1 MSKGT
6 GGTRTKSVREAYVE
20 QLPYGQGLTGYM
32 NRKRKPFT
40 HLNAVDDNDL
50 AYRSTSDYL
59 RGYYNPN
66 PQSEPEMISERHI
79 PRTKTASE
87 LALKSTNRS
96 ASGNPKYKAQED
108 YYEEIQLLKKDMKT
122 VKNENSILRA
132 KIRRLEE
139 DNVRKQKEIGAFY
152 ETNQDGDLRGALTGS
167 STDRSHNS
175 SSNPNVALRL
185 KQRIFKLELQ
195 LKEKESKLEEI
206 QSDQKWTKSKELE
219 IQNRALFSEL
229 DRQRFEKSHQLSQ
242 NGYSATI
249 EEEKKQAI
257 QKLTKERDG
266 HKEENESLRK
276 RVAEL
281 EQINPTRT
289 THSSDD
295 SSHPELLKAMENLKQ
310 KCKNYENEIEQMN
323 DNLLKM
329 RRERDEYHKSFDRV
343 TGELEELKRP
353 KSAARSSPLLSRNNE
368 EQMRENLNLSRR
380 TSKEIGNRTPRS
392 SPNVGDRLDSPLS
405 VTPRKNASRPTT
417 PTRKLAV
424 PIVTSINDPSVKRFR
439 EKRAATVIQRG
450 WRKHDKSQKDQVRAK
465 PSVRPSPHSSF
476 KEDNSD
482 NERIRSRPTSASSST
497 ANEPALRAIQAVLR
511 GYLNRTE
518 MDKTPNKISSPK
530 PKPRSSV
537 SSRKS
542 ERTDS
547 DDNENIPIST
557 PSKPLQLS
565 YGNEIKR
572 DPPSYGLKLNAK
584 PTVPIREIQPK
595 TQSYKNIT
603 EPTSRIRRDRSP
615 PPNSHRP
622 SSPGFKANLPS
633 NREKSNL
640 SGSSSTTID
649 RELPSKQQRPSSPS
663 ISRKPLSPANS
674 DRSSSRHKSPDTSI
688 TKKPTVV
695 DSDEDDIVAT

>member
-1 MSKGT
+1 M

-40 HLNAVDDNDL
+40 HLNTVDDNDL

-66 PQSEPEMISERHI
+66 AQSDPDMISERHI
-79 PRTKTASE
+79 PRTKTANE

-122 VKNENSILRA
+122 VKNENSVLRA

-152 ETNQDGDLRGALTGS
+152 ETNQDGDLRGALT
-167 STDRSHNS
+167 DRSHNN

-195 LKEKESKLEEI
+195 LKEKETKLEEI

-249 EEEKKQAI
+249 EEEKKQVI
-257 QKLTKERDG
+257 RKLTKERDD
-266 HKEENESLRK
+266 HSEENESLRK

-281 EQINPTRT
+281 EHKNPTT

-295 SSHPELLKAMENLKQ
+295 SSHPELLKAMENLKH

-329 RRERDEYHKSFDRV
+329 RRERDEYQKSFDRV

-353 KSAARSSPLLSRNNE
+353 KHAAHSSPLLSRNDE
-368 EQMRENLNLSRR
+368 EQIRASLNSSRR

-392 SPNVGDRLDSPLS
+392 SPTFGGRLDSPLS
-405 VTPRKNASRPTT
+405 VTPRKTASRPAT
-417 PTRKLAV
+417 PPRKFVV

-450 WRKHDKSQKDQVRAK
+450 WRKHDKSQKDQARAK
-465 PSVRPSPHSSF
+465 PTVKPSPHSSF
-476 KEDNSD
+476 KEDSSD

-497 ANEPALRAIQAVLR
+497 VNEPALRTIQAALR

-530 PKPRSSV
+530 PTPRSPV
-537 SSRKS
+537 SRRKS

-547 DDNENIPIST
+547 DDHENIPISL
-557 PSKPLQLS
+557 P
-565 YGNEIKR
+565 IKR
-572 DPPSYGLKLNAK
+572 DPPSYGVKLNSK
-584 PTVPIREIQPK
+584 PTVPTREMQPK
-595 TQSYKNIT
+595 TQAARNIT
-603 EPTSRIRRDRSP
+603 EPASKIRRDRSP
-615 PPNSHRP
+615 PSNSPRP

-633 NREKSNL
+633 NREKSNI
-640 SGSSSTTID
+640 SGPPSITID
-649 RELPSKQQRPSSPS
+649 RELLSKQQRPSSPS
-663 ISRKPLSPANS
+663 ISRKSLSPANS
-674 DRSSSRHKSPDTSI
+674 DHSLSRHKSPDTTI
-688 TKKPTVV
+688 TKKNKVV
-695 DSDEDDIVAT
+695 DSDDDDIVVT